1 MFALKRLDNDVRTEV
16 VPLPHDFVLY
26 SVASVSNAHVRVDF
40 IASILDVAKNY
51 ATQRDN
57 GVGMHTIK
65 QMDQLMKHSCLTRQD
80 KDRTRGAGQG
90 RAGKVRGRAGKKQ
103 GRAGRAGQ
111 GRPEGQCRDGKG
123 QAKKGRRFL
132 REGQQS
138 IREPE
143 YQRVNQH

>member
-51 ATQRDN
+51 ATQRDK

-80 KDRTRGAGQG
+80 RDRMDGAEQG
-90 RAGKVRGRAGKKQ
+90 RG
-103 GRAGRAGQ
+103 
-111 GRPEGQCRDGKG
+111 GKG
-123 QAKKGRRFL
+123 QGGAE
-132 REGQQS
+132 REGKQREREGCRLWGEGKQS

-143 YQRVNQH
+143 YQNVS